1 MKKKWSILIAVILA
15 LAAVAG
21 GWYYYSSHKTKAVNY
36 TLGTVGR
43 GNISVEID
51 ATGTIKPV
59 NSVDLSATVSGTLQK
74 VLVKQNDHVTT
85 GQTIAVINS
94 KALTS
99 TLQQAQDTLENKE
112 SYYNRI
118 KALYDQNAVSYQE
131 MENARLDYL
140 TSQSSFDKAQA
151 DVDDTVITAPMD
163 GYIIGEP
170 MEVGETVS
178 QGLSS
183 QMIIATVADLSS
195 MQIKLLVD
203 ETDIG
208 EVSRGEAVTFTVD
221 AYPNREFHGTVR
233 DISKKEY
240 SSSSSSSSS
249 STSSSSSSVVY
260 YTVYVDINSDELD
273 GLYPYMTARAEIHGR
288 SSENAL
294 LVPTTALRSDSQGE
308 YVYRKNGTD
317 LEKAYVTVGITSDS
331 SVEIEKGL
339 SEGDQVV
346 VSGTV
351 TDAEAAASNSSSSRG
366 NRPPMIH

>member
-1 MKKKWSILIAVILA
+1 MKKKWIVLCIVLVV
-15 LAAVAG
+15 LAAAGG
-21 GWYYYSSHKTKAVNY
+21 GWYYYSSHKVKAVNY

-43 GNISVEID
+43 GNIAVEID

-112 SYYNRI
+112 SYYNRMQ
-118 KALYDQNAVSYQE
+118 KLYDQNAVSYQD

-140 TSQSSFDKAQA
+140 TSQSAFGKAQA

-195 MQIKLLVD
+195 MQINLLVD

-208 EVSRGEAVTFTVD
+208 EVSQGEAVTFTVD

-240 SSSSSSSSS
+240 SSSTSS
-249 STSSSSSSVVY
+249 STTSSSGGSVVY
-260 YTVYVDINSDELD
+260 YTVYVDISSDDLN

-288 SSENAL
+288 ASQNAL
-294 LVPTTALRSDSQGE
+294 VVPTTALRSDSQGE
-308 YVYRKNGTD
+308 YVYKKEGNN

-331 SVEIEKGL
+331 SVEILSGL
-339 SEGDQVV
+339 SDGDQVV
-346 VSGTV
+346 VSGAV
-351 TDAEAAASNSSSSRG
+351 TDAEAAAAAGTAQNS
-366 NRPPMIH
+366 RPRMIH